1 MNAARINQ
9 NPAQSA
15 PIRRAG
21 TSAPRQALARPRGP
35 QSAPSD
41 LLSFV
46 GSCSEAQAACILR
59 LSKGTVSRLKAGYW
73 PADSSKIMR
82 AWNDCKARRGVI
94 VSTWSI
100 RRVRAGGVVRYAGR
114 VYSAA
119 RLAARVGQSLALARD
134 ADGRVVAQTLGLPAE
149 RLLLEPTGS

>member
-1 MNAARINQ
+1 
-9 NPAQSA
+9 
-15 PIRRAG
+15 
-21 TSAPRQALARPRGP
+21 
-35 QSAPSD
+35 
-41 LLSFV
+41 
-46 GSCSEAQAACILR
+46 
-59 LSKGTVSRLKAGYW
+59 LKAGYW

-119 RLAARVGQSLALARD
+119 QLAARVGQSLALARD

-149 RLLLEPTGS
+149 RLLLEPAGS